1 MRVSL
6 LVIKPEILDFFYG
19 LWYGKFSKVI
29 LDIIIDNFLRTGIG
43 FFFWFRAW
51 NIVFFSHGNMWSLH
65 FGESFCQSD
74 IGHHRKEVTYRHS
87 EEHYILSSAHLPQ
100 IEHRALRIWKT
111 IYCDKRQMSHHA
123 FWRVRVNSHFPI
135 TVLYQHSSW

>member
-1 MRVSL
+1 MTLLSLYSPLYSLDLLTKLQKNYWVECALTSMRVSL

-19 LWYGKFSKVI
+19 PWPGKFCKVI

-43 FFFWFRAW
+43 FFSGLELE
-51 NIVFFSHGNMWSLH
+51 ILFFSHGNMWSLH

-87 EEHYILSSAHLPQ
+87 EEHYILSSAQWPQ
-100 IEHRALRIWKT
+100 IEDGTLRI
-111 IYCDKRQMSHHA
+111 
-123 FWRVRVNSHFPI
+123 
-135 TVLYQHSSW
+135 

>member
-1 MRVSL
+1 MTLLSLYSPLYSLDLLTKLQKNYWVECVLTSMRVSL

-19 LWYGKFSKVI
+19 PWPGKFCKVI
-29 LDIIIDNFLRTGIG
+29 LDTIIDNFLRTGIG
-43 FFFWFRAW
+43 FFSGLQLEILF
-51 NIVFFSHGNMWSLH
+51 FFSHGNMWSLH

-100 IEHRALRIWKT
+100 IEDRALRI
-111 IYCDKRQMSHHA
+111 
-123 FWRVRVNSHFPI
+123 
-135 TVLYQHSSW
+135 